1 MPVFLNALF
10 EVFMNLFVVAVKD
23 RAAEVFNRPFFV
35 PHRNVAVRDFTDE
48 VNRNSAENALN
59 RHPDD
64 FDLYLLGHFD
74 DSTGAFTREGAPT
87 VLVRAKDVVSS
98 V

>member
-1 MPVFLNALF
+1 MLQY
-10 EVFMNLFVVAVKD
+10 VVSVKD

-48 VNRNSAENALN
+48 VNRAASDNQLN
-59 RHPDD
+59 KHPDD
-64 FDLYLLGHFD
+64 FDLYLLGTFD
-74 DSTGAFTREGAPT
+74 DNTGIFTMEEIPT
-87 VLVRAKDVVSS
+87 VLVRAKDVLVSNAVAS